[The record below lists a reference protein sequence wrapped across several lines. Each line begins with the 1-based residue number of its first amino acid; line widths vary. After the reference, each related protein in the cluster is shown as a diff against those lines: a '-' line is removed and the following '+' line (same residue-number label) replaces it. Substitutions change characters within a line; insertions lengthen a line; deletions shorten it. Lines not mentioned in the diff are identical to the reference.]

1 MKIVRY
7 KIITYKEEIPN
18 SLKGFKNWEF
28 SSGVITG
35 EDFKIFTRKFK
46 TFIKKNLPEE
56 AEIVNFSRGHYFLSG
71 FIKKNGKFVYFS
83 IPDVRFFKN
92 EWVNNILIRVAKSDK
107 DYIGGNNN
115 YTNLENFKEAVNKLL
130 ES

>member
-28 SSGVITG
+28 SSGGITG
-35 EDFKIFTRKFK
+35 EDFKIFAREFK